1 MSGIRNNCTVLVTLL
16 ILGFDGQIFAGKHGE
31 DSKDQTKPYVPMVEA
46 IKVEKAPVIDGEI
59 LREEVWQAAK
69 PVTQFWQTTP
79 NEGEKASEKTEVR
92 VIYTTENL
100 YFGVYCYDKNPKG
113 IIVSDSRRDA
123 SLNETDCFQIVLDTY
138 FDKQNA
144 FLFGTNPAGI
154 EYDAQITNEGQENF
168 GNRRRRRG
176 GAVGG
181 FNINWDGSWQVRSK
195 ITDKGWCAEFAI
207 PFRTLRF
214 ASGKNQIWGINFQR
228 NIRRRNESAYWAKL
242 PRQFNIRKISM
253 AGSLVG
259 LENIQ
264 QKNLKLIPYSLG
276 NVDRDFENQLDT
288 QWDGDFGVDVKY
300 SLTPSMTLDATFN
313 TDFAQV
319 EVDEQQINLNRF
331 NLFFPEKRPFFLENA
346 GLFSVGSPGEVELFF
361 SRRIGISEDRDL
373 VPILGGLRLSGKTA
387 GFNVGLLNMQT
398 KTLHSDTLQANNFTV
413 ARLNR
418 EFPNRSALGVI
429 FVNRQGTGDLAPDR
443 DYNRAYAVDG
453 RLGIGQYGQI
463 AGYAAG
469 TSSVDSVGKGYAFNF
484 GASYDSEAW
493 RLSAVYTQVADN
505 FNPEVGFLRRSGFR
519 KANAAVLYRYR
530 PKNFLGLLELRP
542 HTSYEG
548 YWNFNGFQE
557 TGFWHIDNHW
567 EWRSGHQIHTGVNF
581 TREGVTEAFEIFPEV
596 EVRPGTY
603 DNVEAMIVAFTNRGA
618 WWSASIRS
626 NIGGFFGGKRVA
638 LRPSLRFRIGD
649 AFNTEFSL
657 SHNNIDLPEGSFDTN
672 LFQARLSYSFTPR
685 IFVQGLFQYNDRDD
699 LTSMNLRFGW
709 QQSANTGLFI
719 VYNDTR
725 DVFERKT
732 HDKFRSLIVKYSHLF
747 DLLN

>member
-1 MSGIRNNCTVLVTLL
+1 
-16 ILGFDGQIFAGKHGE
+16 
-31 DSKDQTKPYVPMVEA
+31 
-46 IKVEKAPVIDGEI
+46 
-59 LREEVWQAAK
+59 
-69 PVTQFWQTTP
+69 
-79 NEGEKASEKTEVR
+79 
-92 VIYTTENL
+92 
-100 YFGVYCYDKNPKG
+100 G